1 MSRKI
6 EDENRK
12 RTTGRRKIA
21 AGSRRTNQV
30 RQGIEVMNL
39 DQKETERPRSSMR
52 EIEEIW

>member
-21 AGSRRTNQV
+21 DRKPKNKSGQTGYRGHESGS
-30 RQGIEVMNL
+30 
-39 DQKETERPRSSMR
+39 ERNGTPSQFNE